1 MVTLILAAAVLL
13 ATHFGLSSTPLR
25 GALAARLG
33 ERAFLALYSLVALA
47 AIIWLVAAYRRA
59 PFVALWGT
67 APWQAWV
74 PLLVVPLS
82 LVLLVAGVST
92 PNPTAVG
99 QQERLSAS
107 SVRGMLRVT
116 RNPVMWGIGLW
127 ALAHL
132 VPNGDLASVLFF
144 GTFAVLALGGTLLIE
159 AKSARRRGP
168 AWEHFAAATSNLPFS
183 AVLSGRQPIAA
194 ALRETGWPRILAA
207 LVLYALLLH
216 FHAPVIGASPL
227 PAG

>member
-1 MVTLILAAAVLL
+1 MRMLVLAAAVLL

-25 GALAARLG
+25 GLLGARLG

-47 AIIWLVAAYRRA
+47 SIAWLVAAYRDA
-59 PFVALWGT
+59 PFVPLWEM

-74 PLLVVPLS
+74 PLLVVPVS

-99 QQERLSAS
+99 QQERLRDAG
-107 SVRGMLRVT
+107 VRGVLRIT
-116 RNPVMWGIGLW
+116 RNPVMWGFGLW

-132 VPNGDLASVLFF
+132 LPNGDLASVLFF

-159 AKSARRRGP
+159 AKAARRHGD
-168 AWEHFAAATSNLPFS
+168 AWGRFAAGTSNLPFA
-183 AVLSGRQPIAA
+183 AVLSRRQSLGA
-194 ALRETGWPRILAA
+194 ALRETGWPRVLAA
-207 LVLYALLLH
+207 VVLYALLLH
-216 FHAPVIGASPL
+216 AHGPVIGVSPL
-227 PAG
+227 PVG